1 MYGCFIT
8 RTHTVMTASLLSS
21 FSTLQDSHAFACFK
35 GTSPPQNM
43 SALCCCGCV
52 TSSERFFTP
61 LRADSALL
69 PPSLPFLPLSLPCP
83 LPPYPSYPLPPLT
96 PSLLTPLPPLPPPSL
111 PPLPPLPPP
120 SLLLSLPC
128 PPPLHSSRLSILLSM
143 PTMLPF
149 DNFMDTTVGYSGRG
163 LHRCHVSAALRP
175 RRCCS

>member
-1 MYGCFIT
+1 
-8 RTHTVMTASLLSS
+8 MTASLLAS

-35 GTSPPQNM
+35 GTSPPQKM

-83 LPPYPSYPLPPLT
+83 LPPYPSYPLPPL
-96 PSLLTPLPPLPPPSL
+96 PPPSL
-111 PPLPPLPPP
+111 LLSLPCPPP

-149 DNFMDTTVGYSGRG
+149 DNFMDITVGYSGRG